1 MELSYLSATFLF
13 SVGGRPVGAGRWRAM
28 PSSKWGQNEDERR
41 KMICAPKVGHK
52 QKVNEK
58 E

>member
-1 MELSYLSATFLF
+1 VELSYLSATFLF

-41 KMICAPKVGHK
+41 KNGVSSSKRGVFEDGC
-52 QKVNEK
+52 NE
-58 E
+58 